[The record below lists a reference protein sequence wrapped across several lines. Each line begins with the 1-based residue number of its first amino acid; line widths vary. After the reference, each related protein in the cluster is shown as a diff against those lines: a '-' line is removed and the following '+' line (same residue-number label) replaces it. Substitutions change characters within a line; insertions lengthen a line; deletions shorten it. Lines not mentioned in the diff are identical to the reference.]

1 MASFL
6 RKRFAVKM
14 AGHSGQLLA
23 ETTSGRKKH
32 FLFRRKIKRFQG
44 LQTA

>member
-6 RKRFAVKM
+6 GKRFAVKM

-23 ETTSGRKKH
+23 ETTSGRKNIFFFVGK
-32 FLFRRKIKRFQG
+32 
-44 LQTA
+44 